1 MLADG
6 GRRGDTR
13 GMRIVAVVVVLLG
26 ACVDRT
32 PGDGSTGTGT
42 SASSTG
48 NAADPSNPMEDP
60 TTDGLDTVA
69 GVCKPVAASCPADYV
84 CCSDDP
90 ATTLGRLPN
99 YFNGQIDGTYGVP
112 IFSGANNALSYS
124 GQCVDVGGFPSP
136 FTTGC
141 PVPCNPTWAPAQVAE
156 FCGPEATCCPFR
168 ALDPIKDCVLD
179 SNTNLW
185 RAVRG
190 SDIPMLTTWGDKHT
204 TNQDPQ
210 GTSCTL
216 FASGGGGPVDAAA
229 LADCYAQLNVADQRG
244 FCSATCPC
252 YEDLCDQKNPGWVPR
267 CG

>member
-1 MLADG
+1 
-6 GRRGDTR
+6 
-13 GMRIVAVVVVLLG
+13 
-26 ACVDRT
+26 
-32 PGDGSTGTGT
+32 
-42 SASSTG
+42 
-48 NAADPSNPMEDP
+48 MEDP

-136 FTTGC
+136 FATGC

-210 GTSCTL
+210 GDVVHAVCQRRRRAGRRRCAGRLLCAAERRRPAGLLQRNLPLLRGSVRPEEPRL
-216 FASGGGGPVDAAA
+216 GAA
-229 LADCYAQLNVADQRG
+229 LRLRPGQHAGVLLRSAH
-244 FCSATCPC
+244 CSAQGV
-252 YEDLCDQKNPGWVPR
+252 LPGL
-267 CG
+267 